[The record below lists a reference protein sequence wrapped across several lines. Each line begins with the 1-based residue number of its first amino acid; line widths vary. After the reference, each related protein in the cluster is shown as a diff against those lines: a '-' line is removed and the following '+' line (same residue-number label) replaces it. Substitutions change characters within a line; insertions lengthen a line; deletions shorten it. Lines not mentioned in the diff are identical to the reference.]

1 MFSKLRQN
9 LVRHYAVMALNP
21 STVGQARWRVRE
33 LEKDSTGLWIGIA
46 DEVAAKI
53 KELNN
58 EKEKQVQAKTDP
70 T

>member
-1 MFSKLRQN
+1 MFTKSRQN
-9 LVRHYAVMALNP
+9 LVRHYAVMAMNP

-33 LEKDSTGLWIGIA
+33 LEKDSSGLWIGIA

-53 KELNN
+53 KELKS
-58 EKEKQVQAKTDP
+58 EEEKQIQAKTHQ

>member
-1 MFSKLRQN
+1 M
-9 LVRHYAVMALNP
+9 RHYAVMALNP